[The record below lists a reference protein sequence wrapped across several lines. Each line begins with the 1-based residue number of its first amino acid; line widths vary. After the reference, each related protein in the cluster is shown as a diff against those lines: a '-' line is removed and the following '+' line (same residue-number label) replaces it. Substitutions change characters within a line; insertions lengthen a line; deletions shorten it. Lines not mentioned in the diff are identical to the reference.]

1 MVKYSISKREIAEI
15 LGISS
20 FGEDKKYVGVSTL
33 DNPVNQ
39 SIIFIKKIKQKKTE
53 AISQLEGCLIIT
65 QEETELDYDT
75 MIVENTRLAMAKILN
90 YMSTKLKLD
99 EISISNSSL
108 IHPGSKIGDNVRIEA
123 FVYIG
128 ANVEIGNNV
137 TIKQGAKILQNTVI
151 GDDSVIRENSVVGGQ
166 GFGVEKDEDGNNL
179 KISHLGGVT
188 IGKHVEVGAL
198 NTIVSGTINP
208 TIIEDYTKIDDHVH
222 IAHNCRIGKNAI
234 ITAGVILSGSVSIGS
249 NVWVGPNSTI
259 KNSITIND
267 DNLIGIGTVI
277 TKDISDVE
285 KTYAGVPGKEFGDF
299 IKDKKA
305 MHFLVNNLEK
315 IKKALNDIE

>member
-1 MVKYSISKREIAEI
+1 MIKYEISKREIAQI
-15 LGISS
+15 FGISS
-20 FGEDKKYVGVSTL
+20 VIEDKKYIGVCTI
-33 DNPVNQ
+33 DNPQNQ
-39 SIIFIKKIKQKKTE
+39 SIIFIKKINQEK
-53 AISQLEGCLIIT
+53 ASAVGHLEGCLIIT
-65 QEETELDYDT
+65 QEETELDHDI
-75 MIVENTRLAMAKILN
+75 MIVENTRLAMAKVLN
-90 YMSTKLKLD
+90 YISSQLTLD
-99 EISISNSSL
+99 ETSISNSAF
-108 IHPGSKIGDNVRIEA
+108 IHPEAKIGDNVSIEA
-123 FVYIG
+123 FVYID
-128 ANVEIGNNV
+128 AKVEIGNNV

-151 GDDSVIRENSVVGGQ
+151 GDYSVIRENSVVGGQ
-166 GFGVEKDEDGNNL
+166 GFGVEKDEHGNNL
-179 KISHLGGVT
+179 KIAHLGGVI

-208 TIIEDYTKIDDHVH
+208 TIIEDFTKIDDHVH
-222 IAHNCRIGKNAI
+222 IAHNCRIAKNAI

-259 KNSITIND
+259 KNSITVND

-277 TKDISDVE
+277 TKDIKDGE

-315 IKKALNDIE
+315 IKKVLNDIE